1 MDFTAVDRR
10 KLYKK
15 SSLEVKLSVGGCS
28 VDEASSAARCHVI
41 SVQQGTWFLT
51 RVQGVLIRAA
61 CSHIIQELNGSHVIP
76 VQQGPWVLARVH
88 GVLIRAACSQ
98 T

>member
-1 MDFTAVDRR
+1 M
-10 KLYKK
+10 
-15 SSLEVKLSVGGCS
+15 
-28 VDEASSAARCHVI
+28 I
-41 SVQQGTWFLT
+41 PVQQGMWLLA
-51 RVQGVLIRAA
+51 RIQGVLIRAA

-76 VQQGPWVLARVH
+76 VQQGTWLLARVQ